1 MHSDLGRVVQ
11 AIIREFE
18 RFPPELAIETST
30 TTTTSTG
37 ETIIPSY
44 NSCDIMPELANL
56 SIEELTQLNSDT
68 QCLQDFVEEL
78 QVVQNLNIELDTLI
92 NAVQSVAG
100 INNL

>member
-1 MHSDLGRVVQ
+1 
-11 AIIREFE
+11 
-18 RFPPELAIETST
+18 
-30 TTTTSTG
+30 
-37 ETIIPSY
+37 
-44 NSCDIMPELANL
+44 MPELANL